1 MNGITAIHVPMS
13 LPHFTLRQLEA
24 FVTVAEMRSFTAA
37 ADRLALTP
45 SAVSQLVGE
54 LEDVLNFKLFERS
67 TRRVGI
73 TSAGR
78 EFLASAESVLKHL
91 RMAQTAASDVRN
103 RAAGVVRIAAPLV
116 VASVILPRAIKAYQQ
131 TRPKVRIHIRDAPV
145 EKLVDAVAS
154 GDADLALGPD
164 RACGEDIAR
173 TPLFQSP
180 WVLWCA
186 PTHPLARQRSVTW
199 GQLHAYPLVAAG
211 RDHERSV
218 AQMHTGLPSEQR
230 VTPVEI
236 VDNISTALG
245 LAAADVTATLA
256 PDYVGALAKPLGL
269 VRRRIL
275 APEAMRYVCLYSPT
289 QRATS
294 PAAEGFAEHL
304 VKVLAKPQ

>member
-1 MNGITAIHVPMS
+1 MS

-54 LEDVLNFKLFERS
+54 LEDVLDFKLFERS

-131 TRPKVRIHIRDAPV
+131 TRPKVRIHIRDVPV

-154 GDADLALGPD
+154 GDADVGLGT
-164 RACGEDIAR
+164 EYTAR
-173 TPLFQSP
+173 IQGLGFVPL
-180 WVLWCA
+180 
-186 PTHPLARQRSVTW
+186 T
-199 GQLHAYPLVAAG
+199 
-211 RDHERSV
+211 DERY
-218 AQMHTGLPSEQR
+218 L
-230 VTPVEI
+230 
-236 VDNISTALG
+236 L
-245 LAAADVTATLA
+245 
-256 PDYVGALAKPLGL
+256 
-269 VRRRIL
+269 
-275 APEAMRYVCLYSPT
+275 VCLKSALEQAP
-289 QRATS
+289 
-294 PAAEGFAEHL
+294 
-304 VKVLAKPQ
+304 VLLAWEQAP